1 MNEKMK
7 STRKNNAIAH
17 ANIYDIDRISNNQ
30 SLDEKYRDQFTGLIL
45 DTGRGVIGSIK
56 ENTNDYEAINEDKRL
71 SSVDKALGKRKILAA
86 DIGLGTLG
94 TGSMLGLAWLVKKV
108 FVA

>member
-1 MNEKMK
+1 MNEKTK
-7 STRKNNAIAH
+7 SARKNNAVAPK
-17 ANIYDIDRISNNQ
+17 NIYDIGRKSDNQ
-30 SLDEKYRDQFTGLIL
+30 SLNEKYRDQFTGLIL

-56 ENTNDYEAINEDKRL
+56 ENTNDYEAINEDKSL

-94 TGSMLGLAWLVKKV
+94 TGSMLGLAWIVKKI
-108 FVA
+108 FAA

>member
-56 ENTNDYEAINEDKRL
+56 ENTNDYEAINEDKSL